1 MANLR
6 GLGGYA
12 APFPTSETVG
22 TSVADPALGS
32 LWTTAIGDK
41 VFVVV
46 DCQSA
51 FVAGEPVYI
60 DEANLATRF
69 IDANAAT
76 ARVGVI
82 TAAVSASDTKAYAQ
96 IYGLYAGAAGTSNVA
111 SSKVLGAAVAVCDL
125 AAFAGFNDSDEAS
138 VVIFGA
144 YAVNAADSG
153 ATSSLYATSFV
164 SASGTS
170 TVQIGFSVWLN
181 YPYTL
186 NKPQIA
192 SLHDT

>member
-6 GLGGYA
+6 GYSGNA
-12 APFPTSETVG
+12 ASFPTSETVG
-22 TSVADPALGS
+22 TSIADPALGS
-32 LWTTAIGDK
+32 TWTNAAGDK
-41 VFVVV
+41 IFVVV

-51 FVAGEPVYI
+51 FVAGEPCYI
-60 DEANLATRF
+60 DSAHLATRF
-69 IDANAAT
+69 IDANAAS

-96 IYGLYAGAAGTSNVA
+96 IYGLYSGAAGTSNVA
-111 SSKVLGAAVAVCDL
+111 TCKLLGAAVAVCDL

-144 YAVNAADSG
+144 YAVTTADSG
-153 ATSSLYATSFV
+153 ATSSYATSFV
-164 SASGTS
+164 SAAGTS
-170 TVQIGFSVWLN
+170 TVQIGFDVWLN
-181 YPYTL
+181 YPYTI

-192 SLHDT
+192 SLNDT

>member
-6 GLGGYA
+6 GIGGYA
-12 APFPTSETVG
+12 APFPSSETVG

-32 LWTTAIGDK
+32 MWTNAIGDK

-51 FVAGEPVYI
+51 FVIGEPVYI
-60 DEANLATRF
+60 DSANLATRF
-69 IDANAAT
+69 IDANAAS

-82 TAAVSASDTKAYAQ
+82 TATVSASDTKAYAQ
-96 IYGLYAGAAGTSNVA
+96 VFGLYQGTPGTSNVA
-111 SSKVLGAAVAVCDL
+111 TCKTLGAATAVCDL
-125 AAFAGFNDSDEAS
+125 AAFSGFNDSDEAA

-144 YAVNAADSG
+144 YAVTATDSG
-153 ATSSLYATSFV
+153 ATSSYATSFV
-164 SASGTS
+164 SAAGTS
-170 TVQIGFSVWLN
+170 TVQIGFDVWLN

-186 NKPQIA
+186 NKPMLA
-192 SLHDT
+192 TVHDT